1 MEYLKINI
9 NSSILVLNSD
19 YNPIN
24 ICNGKRAII
33 LILKRKAQFIADKVI
48 RLFDYIRIPYKKIK
62 ENTPTRN
69 LIYKRDN
76 HRCAYCNSKENL
88 TIDHIIPT
96 SRGGKNTWENMI
108 SCCGRCNLKK
118 GNRTPDEANMSLL
131 ITPKIPWNTLY
142 LTIDTSNN
150 KQWKQYIFA

>member
-118 GNRTPDEANMSLL
+118 ETELL
-131 ITPKIPWNTLY
+131 MRQICLY
-142 LTIDTSNN
+142 
-150 KQWKQYIFA
+150 